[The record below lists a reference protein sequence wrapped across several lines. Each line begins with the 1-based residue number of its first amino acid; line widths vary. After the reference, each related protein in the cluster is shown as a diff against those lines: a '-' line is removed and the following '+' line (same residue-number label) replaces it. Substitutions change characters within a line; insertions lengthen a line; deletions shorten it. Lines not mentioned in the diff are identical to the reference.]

1 MRHPRLLIGGISLGL
16 AAWAVVLWMQM
27 SPSKDLS
34 RLQASVAVRST
45 TKAATGTSPAALY
58 ATACASCH
66 QSAGEGRFPVF
77 PPLAGSPWV
86 NGAPDRLVALTL
98 HGLSGPIDVNAVG
111 YSGLMPGFA
120 HLSDR
125 EIAEV
130 LSYVRNSWGNEASR
144 LTEADVSAVRMRT
157 GDRRA
162 PWTAAELRTDS
173 ETHP

>member
-1 MRHPRLLIGGISLGL
+1 MGHPRLLIGGISLGL
-16 AAWAVVLWMQM
+16 AAWATVLWMQI
-27 SPSKDLS
+27 SPSTDLTRS
-34 RLQASVAVRST
+34 QAPGAVRSV
-45 TKAATGTSPAALY
+45 ATEAGNSPAALY

-86 NGAPDRLVALTL
+86 NGDPDRLVALTL
-98 HGLSGPIDVNAVG
+98 HGISGPIDVNTVG
-111 YSGLMPGFA
+111 YSGLMPGFP

-130 LSYVRNSWGNEASR
+130 LSYVRNSWGNETSR

-157 GDRRA
+157 GDRRT
-162 PWTAAELRTDS
+162 PWTAAELRTDGEAS
-173 ETHP
+173 R

>member
-1 MRHPRLLIGGISLGL
+1 MGRPRLLIGGISLGL
-16 AAWAVVLWMQM
+16 AAWAAVLWMRI
-27 SPSKDLS
+27 SPSTDLT
-34 RLQASVAVRST
+34 RLQAPVAVRST
-45 TKAATGTSPAALY
+45 TKAAGNSPATLY

-86 NGAPDRLVALTL
+86 NGDPDRLIALTL
-98 HGLSGPIDVNAVG
+98 HGLSGPLDVNAVG

-125 EIAEV
+125 ELAEV
-130 LSYVRNSWGNEASR
+130 LSYARNSWGNKASR

-157 GDRRA
+157 GDRRT
-162 PWTAAELRTDS
+162 PWTAAELRTDG
-173 ETHP
+173 EARR

>member
-1 MRHPRLLIGGISLGL
+1 MGHPRLLIGGISLGL
-16 AAWAVVLWMQM
+16 AAWAAVLWMQI
-27 SPSKDLS
+27 SPSTDLTRS
-34 RLQASVAVRST
+34 QAPVAVRSV
-45 TKAATGTSPAALY
+45 AIEAGNSPTALY

-86 NGAPDRLVALTL
+86 NGDPDRLVALTL
-98 HGLSGPIDVNAVG
+98 HGISGPIDVNAVD

-125 EIAEV
+125 ELAEV
-130 LSYVRNSWGNEASR
+130 LSYVRKSWGNEASR

-157 GDRRA
+157 GDRRT
-162 PWTAAELRTDS
+162 PWTAAELRTGGEAS
-173 ETHP
+173 P